1 MGKYTVNSTFYKPA
15 LGELGQSACDKF
27 NDALDVAD
35 EKIQDITTKINNGVV
50 PRMTTT
56 EIQTV
61 ADAGDASTVRI
72 IFNTTRNALE
82 IWVGHDF
89 ARPL

>member
-1 MGKYTVNSTFYKPA
+1 MGNYTVNNIFYKPA
-15 LGELGQSACDKF
+15 LGEKGQTGCNKF
-27 NDALDVAD
+27 NDALDNAD
-35 EKIQDITTKINNGVV
+35 EEIQNIKVKTNNGVV